1 MTHFDAYAEELVK
14 DGKPDVDNLFE
25 TIMGYIITVVFFCFY
40 VVAMVRVNWLF
51 RKADALMKIAS
62 NPLDFVQNHGVQ
74 NPMETKLFLN
84 PRVPVVSPPFL
95 RAWSSLREHIQK
107 WELGYFYELSQ
118 PIISMEIVFVLIMI
132 VVLLVMVLQDPYNG
146 QVELFLFAMILHS
159 NVLMML
165 IMMAFLVIVFVFM
178 HLFRLL
184 LVYKE
189 QKMHEK
195 WVQGMIRKF
204 QIEEANMLDRFA
216 CGFSAKPL
224 CM

>member
-1 MTHFDAYAEELVK
+1 M
-14 DGKPDVDNLFE
+14 
-25 TIMGYIITVVFFCFY
+25 
-40 VVAMVRVNWLF
+40 
-51 RKADALMKIAS
+51 
-62 NPLDFVQNHGVQ
+62 
-74 NPMETKLFLN
+74 
-84 PRVPVVSPPFL
+84 
-95 RAWSSLREHIQK
+95 
-107 WELGYFYELSQ
+107 GYFYELSQ

-132 VVLLVMVLQDPYNG
+132 VVLLIMVLQDPYNG

-204 QIEEANMLDRFA
+204 QIEEANMLDRLTNPDVSEEMRKSYSSYVA
-216 CGFSAKPL
+216 SLKNTRDLLNTMHSDMIENRAAPQILGGIVNLNDTLIQTIMGSIVTALTAAVFSVFHGL
-224 CM
+224 VLEHVTEE